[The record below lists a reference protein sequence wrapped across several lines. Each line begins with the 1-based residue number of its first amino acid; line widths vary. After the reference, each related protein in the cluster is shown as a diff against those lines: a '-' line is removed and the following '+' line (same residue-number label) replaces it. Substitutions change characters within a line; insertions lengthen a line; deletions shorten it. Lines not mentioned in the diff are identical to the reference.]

1 MTEPV
6 TQGDQELHNTVVGTL
21 QAENKQYAHNSSLC
35 KPETE
40 ENRLDSQEPII
51 IKRKRWTYEVPE
63 NAEKQNDWEPIEWYV
78 YFREFDKI
86 ETDTSKYIIHREY
99 MIPREKAFT

>member
-40 ENRLDSQEPII
+40 ENRLDSQESY
-51 IKRKRWTYEVPE
+51 KEKTLDEYRKEWL
-63 NAEKQNDWEPIEWYV
+63 DWHLIAGINFIRQLNSVVNKWY
-78 YFREFDKI
+78 K
-86 ETDTSKYIIHREY
+86 
-99 MIPREKAFT
+99 

>member
-40 ENRLDSQEPII
+40 ENRLDSQEWLELYIHVLNSMMKWSVLLQDA
-51 IKRKRWTYEVPE
+51 IKVYWKWQRKLCNSYR
-63 NAEKQNDWEPIEWYV
+63 
-78 YFREFDKI
+78 F
-86 ETDTSKYIIHREY
+86 
-99 MIPREKAFT
+99 